1 MGIASKA
8 VWTSMLTASV
18 DIDVPTEWE
27 FIARPTRE
35 KRLAPGLND
44 LDFLPGHGEEKG
56 SAIERL
62 FNFWLLSLDFLQVFL
77 YTACCNDTTFLSCC
91 QVKS

>member
-8 VWTSMLTASV
+8 VWTSMLAASV
-18 DIDVPTEWE
+18 DIDVPAKRQ
-27 FIARPTRE
+27 FIAWLTCE

-44 LDFLPGHGEEKG
+44 LDFLPRHSEEKG
-56 SAIERL
+56 SAVEEL
-62 FNFWLLSLDFLQVFL
+62 FNFRQLSLDFFQVFL
-77 YTACCNDTTFLSCC
+77 YTACCNDTTFLSYC